1 MGALQTFARGAVAL
15 VQRSFPRT
23 SGEPT
28 PPPWFPTNWWQLGL
42 RVPSRGVNPVVE
54 SCVSAITQTVAS
66 LPLHHWR
73 MLPNN
78 GQELILNSPAARLL
92 RKPNRYQTRTD
103 FILNLLRNELFNG
116 NGYAVGLKD
125 ENFKFESLH
134 LVNPNSCQPLVS
146 PEGDVFYQIG
156 LSDIAAGVAGVQSL
170 VVPAEDM
177 LHIRMQ
183 TPRSPLIGETPLMA
197 AALSIDAGN
206 AIHRHLAG
214 FFSNMTRPSGFLKST
229 TALKPE
235 QAEILRTEWQQAF
248 ASGNAGR
255 VAVLQG
261 GLDWQALTMSAVD
274 AAIVESYR
282 MTVHDIARIFRVPL
296 SVIGEPGGT
305 TYANTETLIRHWL
318 STGLGF
324 IVEHIELAL
333 DALFELPPNEF
344 ISFDLEYLLR
354 ADFVARVEGLTKGIQ
369 GGLFSPNEARA
380 KEGLARAVDGDEPR
394 LQAQVVPLS
403 FASKTLQAATNTPP
417 AAGKDP
423 PPPEDE
429 PEEDETSDEPDEKST
444 EALHKEALFVLKVKA
459 DA

>member
-1 MGALQTFARGAVAL
+1 MQAPPRGA
-15 VQRSFPRT
+15 
-23 SGEPT
+23 
-28 PPPWFPTNWWQLGL
+28 
-42 RVPSRGVNPVVE
+42 NPVVE

-73 MLPNN
+73 VLKNN
-78 GQELILNSPAARLL
+78 GQELITDSPAARVL
-92 RKPNRYQTRTD
+92 RKPNHYQTRTD

-125 ENFKFESLH
+125 ARFKFESLH
-134 LVNPNSCQPLVS
+134 LVNPNSCQPLVA
-146 PEGDVFYQIG
+146 PEGDVFYQIS
-156 LSDIAAGVAGVQSL
+156 LSDIAAGMAGAQSL
-170 VVPAEDM
+170 VVPAADM

-183 TPRSPLIGETPLMA
+183 TPRSPLIGETPLVA
-197 AALSIDAGN
+197 AALSVDAGN
-206 AIHRHLAG
+206 AIHRHLAA
-214 FFSNMTRPSGFLKST
+214 FFSNMTRPSGFLKSAG
-229 TALKPE
+229 ALKAE
-235 QAEILRTEWQQAF
+235 QAEILRNEWQQAF
-248 ASGNAGR
+248 SNGGAGR

-261 GLDWQALTMSAVD
+261 GLDWQALSMNAVD

-324 IVEHIELAL
+324 VIEHVELAL
-333 DALFELPPNEF
+333 DAMFELPPDEF

-380 KEGLARAVDGDEPR
+380 KEGLAKAVDGDEPR

-403 FASKTLQAATNTPP
+403 FASKTLQAATDTPP
-417 AAGKDP
+417 AAGKEP
-423 PPPEDE
+423 PPPEDS
-429 PEEDETSDEPDEKST
+429 PEEDLPYEEDTNKSL
-444 EALHKEALFVLKVKA
+444 ARI
-459 DA
+459 DAEVFMELRARSHA

>member
-1 MGALQTFARGAVAL
+1 MPPTGA
-15 VQRSFPRT
+15 
-23 SGEPT
+23 
-28 PPPWFPTNWWQLGL
+28 
-42 RVPSRGVNPVVE
+42 NPVVE
-54 SCVSAITQTVAS
+54 SCVSAITQTIAS

-73 MLPNN
+73 VLKNN
-78 GQELILNSPAARLL
+78 GQELITDSPAARIL
-92 RKPNRYQTRTD
+92 RKPNHYQTRTD

-125 ENFKFESLH
+125 ERFNFESLH
-134 LVNPNSCQPLVS
+134 LVNPNSCQPLVA

-156 LSDIAAGVAGVQSL
+156 LSDVAAGMAGRQSL
-170 VVPAEDM
+170 IVPASDM

-183 TPRSPLIGETPLMA
+183 TPRSPLIGETPLVA
-197 AALSIDAGN
+197 AALSVDAGN
-206 AIHRHLAG
+206 AIHRHLAA
-214 FFSNMTRPSGFLKST
+214 FFSNMTRPSGFLKSAG
-229 TALKPE
+229 ALKAE
-235 QAEILRTEWQQAF
+235 QAEILRNEWQQAF
-248 ASGNAGR
+248 SNGGAGR

-261 GLDWQALTMSAVD
+261 GLDWQALSMNAVD

-324 IVEHIELAL
+324 VIEHVELAL
-333 DALFELPPNEF
+333 DAMFNLPPDEF

-380 KEGLARAVDGDEPR
+380 KEGLAKAADGDEPR

-403 FASKTLQAATNTPP
+403 FASKTLQAATDTPP
-417 AAGKDP
+417 ASGKDP
-423 PPPEDE
+423 PPAEEP
-429 PEEDETSDEPDEKST
+429 PEEPQEEEDAEKSI
-444 EALHKEALFVLKVKA
+444 EALHKEALFVLRVKA